1 MADSDETEKVS
12 DSVDAE
18 KVTADATKNAGTAAV
33 KAPMT
38 AKEPNTETVDKTSC
52 KFKCKECEAEFE
64 NVKDMRAHEVREHMV
79 NSSPIPQ
86 IDGTN
91 DSLERVD
98 EKKEETDNKVK
109 LKIVKIV
116 GNI

>member
-1 MADSDETEKVS
+1 M
-12 DSVDAE
+12 
-18 KVTADATKNAGTAAV
+18 VT
-33 KAPMT
+33 
-38 AKEPNTETVDKTSC
+38 
-52 KFKCKECEAEFE
+52 
-64 NVKDMRAHEVREHMV
+64 
-79 NSSPIPQ
+79 SSPIPQ